1 MMDKTENQN
10 IVPKEIVAELD
21 KYIIG
26 QVEAKKLVSIA
37 LVNRYIRSKLPKE
50 IRDDVMPKN
59 IIMVGSTGI
68 GKTEIARR
76 LSKFIKAP
84 FIKVEATKYTEVG
97 YVGRDVE
104 SMIRDLMS
112 IAVNMVREE
121 MYDSVRE
128 EASKRAEER
137 IIDKLLKTSE
147 GSENDNT
154 SEEERKIRDK
164 LRNKFRKQLRSGDID
179 DNLIDIYVSGKMP
192 VSTIEIFSGSNFEEI
207 DMSIGGLINNIF
219 DRKKRRELKI
229 KKAREIIISEELEKL
244 VDHENIVEVAK
255 SRVENMGIVFIDE
268 IDKIVTKN
276 RTGNDISREGVQRDI
291 LPIVEGSKVNTKYG
305 IVDTSHILFIAAG
318 AFNLSKPSDLIPELQ
333 GRFPIKVELKSLS
346 VNDFKNILKH
356 TKNSLIKQYIAM
368 FKVYNLTLTFSE
380 EAIDR
385 IAELAFDMNYEG
397 ENLGARRLHGVME
410 KILADLFFEAPGSK
424 LKKFEINLDYV
435 NEKIKINEQ
444 KDLNYYII

>member
-1 MMDKTENQN
+1 MGKLESQN

-26 QVEAKKLVSIA
+26 QAEAKKLVSIA

-59 IIMVGSTGI
+59 IIMIGSTGI

-76 LSKFIKAP
+76 LSKLIKAP
-84 FIKVEATKYTEVG
+84 FLKVEATKYTEVG

-112 IAVNMVREE
+112 IAINMTREE

-128 EASKRAEER
+128 EAYRRAEER
-137 IIDKLLKTSE
+137 IIDKLLKIA
-147 GSENDNT
+147 DNPE
-154 SEEERKIRDK
+154 SDNESDADKRVHEK
-164 LRNKFRKQLRSGDID
+164 LRDKFRKQLRDGELD
-179 DNLIDIYVSGKMP
+179 DNLIDVYVSGKMP
-192 VSTIEIFSGSNFEEI
+192 VSTIEIFSGGSFEEV
-207 DMSIGGLINNIF
+207 DMSLGGLINNIF
-219 DRKKRRELKI
+219 DRKKRKELKV
-229 KKAREIIISEELEKL
+229 KKAREIILSEELEKL
-244 VDHENIVEVAK
+244 VDHENIVEIAK
-255 SRVENMGIVFIDE
+255 SRVENMGIIFIDE
-268 IDKIVTKN
+268 IDKIATKN
-276 RTGNDISREGVQRDI
+276 RTGNDVSREGVQRDI
-291 LPIVEGSKVNTKYG
+291 LPIVEGSKVNTRYG

-346 VNDFKNILKH
+346 VDDFKNILKQ
-356 TKNSLIKQYIAM
+356 TKNSLIKQYIEM
-368 FKVYNLTLTFSE
+368 FKVYNLTLKFSE

-385 IAELAFDMNYEG
+385 IAELTFNMNLEG

-410 KILADLFFEAPGSK
+410 RVLADLFFEAPGSK
-424 LKKFEINLDYV
+424 LKKIEINLDYV

>member
-1 MMDKTENQN
+1 MDKLENQN
-10 IVPKEIVAELD
+10 IIPKEIVAELD

-26 QVEAKKLVSIA
+26 QSEAKKVVSIA

-59 IIMVGSTGI
+59 IIMIGSTGI

-76 LSKFIKAP
+76 LSKLIKAP

-112 IAVNMVREE
+112 IAVSMVKEE

-128 EASKRAEER
+128 EAGKRTEER
-137 IIDKLLKTSE
+137 IIDKLFKTPE
-147 GSENDNT
+147 NSEND
-154 SEEERKIRDK
+154 EERKASEKVREK
-164 LRNKFRKQLRSGDID
+164 LRKQLRSGELDE
-179 DNLIDIYVSGKMP
+179 NLIDIYVSGKMP
-192 VSTIEIFSGSNFEEI
+192 VSTIEIFSGGNFEEI
-207 DMSIGGLINNIF
+207 DMSLGGLINNIF
-219 DRKKRRELKI
+219 DRKKRREVKV
-229 KKAREIIISEELEKL
+229 KKAREIILSEELEKL
-244 VDHENIVEVAK
+244 VDNENIVETAK
-255 SRVENMGIVFIDE
+255 LRVENMGIIFIDE
-268 IDKIVTKN
+268 IDKIATKN
-276 RTGNDISREGVQRDI
+276 RSGNDVSREGVQRDI
-291 LPIVEGSKVNTKYG
+291 LPIVEGSKVNTRYG
-305 IVDTSHILFIAAG
+305 IIDTSHILFIAAG

-346 VNDFKNILKH
+346 INDFKNILRE
-356 TKNSLIKQYIAM
+356 TKNSLIRQYVEM
-368 FKVYNLTLTFSE
+368 FKIYNLTLKFSE

-385 IAELAFDMNYEG
+385 IAELTFNMNLEG

-410 KILADLFFEAPGSK
+410 KVLADLFFEAPGSK
-424 LKKFEINLDYV
+424 LKKIEIDLNYV
-435 NEKIKINEQ
+435 NEKIEIKEQ

>member
-1 MMDKTENQN
+1 MNKIEDQS
-10 IVPKEIVAELD
+10 IVPREIVAELD

-26 QVEAKKLVSIA
+26 QSEAKKLVSIA

-59 IIMVGSTGI
+59 IIMVGSTGV

-121 MYDSVRE
+121 MYDSVKE
-128 EASKRAEER
+128 EASKRAEDR
-137 IIDKLLKTSE
+137 IIDKLLKNSE
-147 GSENDNT
+147 NSENDNIT
-154 SEEERKIRDK
+154 DEEKRVRDK
-164 LRNKFRKQLRSGDID
+164 LRDKFRKQLRKGELDE
-179 DNLIDIYVSGKMP
+179 NLIDVYVSGKMP
-192 VSTIEIFSGSNFEEI
+192 VSTIEIFSGGNLEEI

-244 VDHENIVEVAK
+244 VDYENIVDIAK

-276 RTGNDISREGVQRDI
+276 RTGNDVSREGVQRDI
-291 LPIVEGSKVNTKYG
+291 LPIVEGSKVNTRYG

-333 GRFPIKVELKSLS
+333 GRFPIKVELTSLS
-346 VNDFKNILKH
+346 IDDFKNILKC

-368 FKVYNLTLTFSE
+368 FKVYNLTLTFTD

-385 IAELAFDMNYEG
+385 IAELTFNMNFEG

-424 LKKFEINLDYV
+424 LKKIEINLDYV
-435 NEKIKINEQ
+435 DEKIKINEQ

>member
-1 MMDKTENQN
+1 MGKLESQN

-26 QVEAKKLVSIA
+26 QAEAKKLVSIA

-59 IIMVGSTGI
+59 IIMIGSTGI

-76 LSKFIKAP
+76 LSKLIKAP
-84 FIKVEATKYTEVG
+84 FLKVEATKYTEVG

-112 IAVNMVREE
+112 IAINMTREE

-128 EASKRAEER
+128 EAYRRAEER
-137 IIDKLLKTSE
+137 IIDKLLKIA
-147 GSENDNT
+147 DNPE
-154 SEEERKIRDK
+154 SDNESDADKRVHEK
-164 LRNKFRKQLRSGDID
+164 LRDKFRKQLRDGELD
-179 DNLIDIYVSGKMP
+179 DNLIDVYVSGKMP
-192 VSTIEIFSGSNFEEI
+192 VSTIEIFSGGSFEEV
-207 DMSIGGLINNIF
+207 DMTLGGLINNIF
-219 DRKKRRELKI
+219 DRKKRKELKV
-229 KKAREIIISEELEKL
+229 KKAREIILSEELEKL
-244 VDHENIVEVAK
+244 VDHENIVEIAK
-255 SRVENMGIVFIDE
+255 SRVENMGIIFIDE
-268 IDKIVTKN
+268 IDKIATKN
-276 RTGNDISREGVQRDI
+276 RTGNDVSREGVQRDI
-291 LPIVEGSKVNTKYG
+291 LPIVEGSKVNTRYG

-346 VNDFKNILKH
+346 VNDFKNILKQ
-356 TKNSLIKQYIAM
+356 TKNSLIKQYIEM
-368 FKVYNLTLTFSE
+368 FKVYNLTLKFSE

-385 IAELAFDMNYEG
+385 IAELTFNMNLEG

-410 KILADLFFEAPGSK
+410 RVLADLFFEAPGSK
-424 LKKFEINLDYV
+424 LKKIEINLDYV

>member
-1 MMDKTENQN
+1 MMDKAENQN

-112 IAVNMVREE
+112 IAVNMVKEE

-128 EASKRAEER
+128 EAIKRAEER
-137 IIDKLLKTSE
+137 IIDKLLKV
-147 GSENDNT
+147 SENSGNDNV
-154 SEEERKIRDK
+154 SDEEIKVREK
-164 LRNKFRKQLRSGDID
+164 LRDKFRKQLRSGSLD
-179 DNLIDIYVSGKMP
+179 DNLIDVYVSGKVP
-192 VSTIEIFSGSNFEEI
+192 ISTIEIFSGSNLEEI
-207 DMSIGGLINNIF
+207 DMSIGGLISNIF
-219 DRKKRRELKI
+219 DRKKRREVKI

-244 VDHENIVEVAK
+244 VDHENIVEIAK

-276 RTGNDISREGVQRDI
+276 RTGNDVSREGVQRDI
-291 LPIVEGSKVNTKYG
+291 LPIVEGSKVNTRYG

-356 TKNSLIKQYIAM
+356 TQNSLLKQYIAM

-385 IAELAFDMNYEG
+385 IAELAFNMNYEG

-424 LKKFEINLDYV
+424 LKKIEINLGYV

>member
-1 MMDKTENQN
+1 MDKAENQN

-112 IAVNMVREE
+112 IAVNMVKEE

-128 EASKRAEER
+128 EAIKRAEER
-137 IIDKLLKTSE
+137 IIDKLLKV
-147 GSENDNT
+147 SENSGNDNV
-154 SEEERKIRDK
+154 SDEEIKVREK
-164 LRNKFRKQLRSGDID
+164 LRDKFRKQLRSGSLD
-179 DNLIDIYVSGKMP
+179 DNLIDVYVSGKVP
-192 VSTIEIFSGSNFEEI
+192 ISTIEIFSGSNLEEI
-207 DMSIGGLINNIF
+207 DMSIGGLISNIF
-219 DRKKRRELKI
+219 DRKKRREVKI

-244 VDHENIVEVAK
+244 VDHENIVEIAK

-276 RTGNDISREGVQRDI
+276 RTGNDVSREGVQRDI
-291 LPIVEGSKVNTKYG
+291 LPIVEGSKVNTRYG

-356 TKNSLIKQYIAM
+356 TQNSLLKQYIAM

-385 IAELAFDMNYEG
+385 IAELAFNMNYEG

-424 LKKFEINLDYV
+424 LKKIEINLGYV

>member
-1 MMDKTENQN
+1 MDKTENQN
-10 IVPKEIVAELD
+10 IVPKDIVAELD

-128 EASKRAEER
+128 EANRRAEER

-147 GSENDNT
+147 SSENGNT

-192 VSTIEIFSGSNFEEI
+192 ISTIEIFSGSNLEEI
-207 DMSIGGLINNIF
+207 DMSVGGLINNIF

-244 VDHENIVEVAK
+244 VDYENIVEVAK

-385 IAELAFDMNYEG
+385 IAEFAFDMNYEG

-410 KILADLFFEAPGSK
+410 KILTDLFFEAPGSK

-444 KDLNYYII
+444 KDLTYYII